1 MARRSVIDT
10 GPITFQASLPER
22 TWLRIDKDQATLTLV
37 VPLDVGA
44 VLTAATHRFADRVLL
59 VTMNNAGDE
68 IAVQ

>member
-1 MARRSVIDT
+1 MARRSVIDA

-44 VLTAATHRFADRVLL
+44 VLTAATHRFADRVLR
-59 VTMNNAGDE
+59 
-68 IAVQ
+68 VQIDSVWKAEPQ

>member
-1 MARRSVIDT
+1 VARASVIDA

-44 VLTAATHRFADRVLL
+44 VLTAATHRFADRVLR
-59 VTMNNAGDE
+59 VTMQTDGDKFDG
-68 IAVQ
+68 